1 MKTNYFAVACIGL
14 MSPLAS
20 AQALTWAIT
29 ENGYERTLYV
39 HPADSNNTSLT
50 IENGKELEYGADMRL
65 NLSNS
70 ESPDDHYKPNLL
82 GGVVEYDVDLS
93 EAGCGCISELSSV
106 LLPALDDSEGDPR
119 GYCNAS
125 DTRCPGFN
133 FMQANSKAF
142 HSEART
148 SCDS

>member
-14 MSPLAS
+14 VSPLAS
-20 AQALTWAIT
+20 AQALTWTIT

-39 HPADSNNTSLT
+39 HPDSSNASLT
-50 IENGKELEYGADMRL
+50 IENGSELEYGADMRL
-65 NLSNS
+65 NLTNS

-93 EAGCGCISELSSV
+93 DAGCGCISELSSV
-106 LLPALDDSEGDPR
+106 LMPALEDSEEEPR

-142 HSEART
+142 HSESR
-148 SCDS
+148 SCNS